1 MAKVGDA
8 DMVVR
13 SHAIRLLRHVETCQY
28 GGSSFPTYR
37 YRVISSIPSV
47 WKQEIMGW
55 DHLKHLRVN
64 VMLGSAVE
72 RRAALRE
79 AIGFT
84 KPFYLES
91 CHDWYTQGK
100 ALGLVDKKPQAGDLF
115 LLLNKNKQ
123 THHIGFVTEALPE
136 SEFRTIEGNTNT
148 GGSDNGDGVYERVR
162 NVADSVFFH
171 LPAEFKA

>member
-1 MAKVGDA
+1 MKSIDEAKLYVGKQETLGPNDGP
-8 DMVVR
+8 
-13 SHAIRLLRHVETCQY
+13 LLRTMRSSLLYPGAPACSWCALFVTWCLTRAHMPET
-28 GGSSFPTYR
+28 
-37 YRVISSIPSV
+37 
-47 WKQEIMGW
+47 
-55 DHLKHLRVN
+55 H
-64 VMLGSAVE
+64 SAKE

-115 LLLNKNKQ
+115 LLLNKDKRA
-123 THHIGFVTEALPE
+123 HHIGFVTEALPE

-148 GGSDNGDGVYERVR
+148 GGSDNGDGVYERTR
-162 NVADSVFFH
+162 NVADAVFFH